1 MSSLKKIPLRRSQ
14 SAPSIGRP
22 SFTKSLKTSGAPEVD
37 KWVTFLGSPYVAAGN
52 VVLSIAAVATYSVA
66 RGSTITSG
74 EYVYNFCWLAVYSAI
89 VFFAKSVSSLQK
101 LPIVVIL
108 IEIYLAFWILRYLTM
123 GWSDKEAVEKENI
136 TDNLKT
142 EADSTRCLSGTG
154 TCTKEKCIKETGST
168 LSSSGTIRKGE
179 ITNCV

>member
-1 MSSLKKIPLRRSQ
+1 MSSPQRNPLRRTQ
-14 SAPSIGRP
+14 SASSISRRP
-22 SFTKSLKTSGAPEVD
+22 SFTKSLKASGAPEVD

-52 VVLSIAAVATYSVA
+52 VVLSIVAVATYSVA
-66 RGSTITSG
+66 RGSTITAG
-74 EYVYNFCWLAVYSAI
+74 EYVYNFGWLAIYSAI

-123 GWSDKEAVEKENI
+123 GWSDKEAVEKANI

-168 LSSSGTIRKGE
+168 LSGTIRKGE